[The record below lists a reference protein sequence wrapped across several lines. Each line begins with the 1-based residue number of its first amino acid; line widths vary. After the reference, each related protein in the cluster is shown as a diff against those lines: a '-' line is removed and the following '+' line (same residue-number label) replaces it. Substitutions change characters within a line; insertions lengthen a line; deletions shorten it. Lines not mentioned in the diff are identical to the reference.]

1 MLQNLRLE
9 IWKHTDQTG
18 ESQGKIGLKAGIV
31 ESRLSLIIRG
41 RVEPAPEERK
51 ALAQV
56 LDVDEAILFDE
67 REQPCS
73 AKG

>member
-9 IWKHTDQTG
+9 IWKHTGKTG

-41 RVEPAPEERK
+41 RVESTKEERK

-56 LDVDEAILFDE
+56 LGVSEKILFKC
-67 REQPCS
+67 EQLS
-73 AKG
+73 RA